1 MLNIS
6 YRMLGS
12 YEDACEVVQDA
23 FVSAYKNIK
32 SFEEKSRFSTWL
44 YTIVVNLSKNRL
56 KQLKTQTYHE
66 QFSMDDPIV
75 TDDGN
80 IKAEIASNESSILEK
95 LEKREIQQTVQ
106 NCINALE
113 NEFRE
118 VIVLRDMQGFSYN
131 EISNM
136 LKIAEGTVKSRLF
149 RARDAVRDCLKKAM
163 GVL

>member
-1 MLNIS
+1 
-6 YRMLGS
+6 
-12 YEDACEVVQDA
+12 
-23 FVSAYKNIK
+23 
-32 SFEEKSRFSTWL
+32 
-44 YTIVVNLSKNRL
+44 
-56 KQLKTQTYHE
+56 
-66 QFSMDDPIV
+66 MDDPIV